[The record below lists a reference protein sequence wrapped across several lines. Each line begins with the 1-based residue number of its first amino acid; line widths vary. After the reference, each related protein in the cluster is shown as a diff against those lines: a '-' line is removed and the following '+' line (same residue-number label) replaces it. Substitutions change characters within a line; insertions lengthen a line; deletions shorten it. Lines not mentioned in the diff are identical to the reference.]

1 MCERDASVAK
11 AQGLLERPGDR
22 PTGSGEAR
30 PPVEVVPHGA
40 SRRTRWLV
48 AGLAIAVVALVA
60 ACALSIA
67 LGAKR
72 IPLGLVLEA
81 LTNRDPNDP
90 DHVVVW
96 SLRGTRT
103 VIGLLVG
110 LALGLAGT
118 LMQGVTRNPLADP
131 GLLGV
136 SAGAAFGIVV
146 AIGIFG
152 VTAIDGYLWFAFAG
166 AALGGL
172 VVYAIGSI
180 GRDGATPVKLAL
192 AGAAIGALLASL
204 TTLLLLRDLDTYAVF
219 QRIWLVGS
227 VAGRGGEVVVAV
239 APFIAVGSVV
249 ALLAGRWLNAM
260 SLGDDVAR
268 SLGQRLGLAR
278 GVCAASVVV
287 LGGAATAAAGPIVF
301 VGLAVPH
308 LARLVVGADHRWIL
322 VYSAVLAPLLLL
334 VADILGRI
342 VARPGEIG
350 VGVMTALVGAPFF
363 IALVRRRKVA
373 EL

>member
-1 MCERDASVAK
+1 V
-11 AQGLLERPGDR
+11 
-22 PTGSGEAR
+22 
-30 PPVEVVPHGA
+30 
-40 SRRTRWLV
+40 RWLV
-48 AGLAIAVVALVA
+48 AGFVVAVVALVA
-60 ACALSIA
+60 VSALSIA
-67 LGAKR
+67 MGSKR
-72 IPLGLVLEA
+72 IPFATVADA
-81 LTNRDPNDP
+81 LLHHDPDDP

-146 AIGIFG
+146 AIGVFG

-227 VAGRGGEVVVAV
+227 VGGRTGDVVVAV
-239 APFIAVGSVV
+239 LPFIAVGTAV
-249 ALLAGRWLNAM
+249 ALLSGRWLNAM

-268 SLGQRLGLAR
+268 SLGQRLGIAR

-287 LGGAATAAAGPIVF
+287 LAGAAVAAAGPIAF

-308 LARLVVGADHRWIL
+308 LARLVVGADYRWIL
-322 VYSAVLAPLLLL
+322 AYSAVLAPVLLL
-334 VADILGRI
+334 VADILGRV

-363 IALVRRRKVA
+363 VVLIRRRKVA

>member
-1 MCERDASVAK
+1 LANAGE
-11 AQGLLERPGDR
+11 LLEREAERPGERDR
-22 PTGSGEAR
+22 GRTRVASEASM
-30 PPVEVVPHGA
+30 PSA
-40 SRRTRWLV
+40 RRGRWLV
-48 AGLAIAVVALVA
+48 VGLVGCVVALIGVS
-60 ACALSIA
+60 ALSLA

-72 IPLGLVLEA
+72 IPLSVVVEA
-81 LTNRDPNDP
+81 LTRHDANDA
-90 DHVVVW
+90 DHVVVL
-96 SLRGTRT
+96 SLRATRT
-103 VIGLLVG
+103 VVGLLVG

-146 AIGIFG
+146 ALGVFG
-152 VTAIDGYLWFAFAG
+152 VTAIDGYLWFAFGG
-166 AALGGL
+166 AAIGGL

-192 AGAAIGALLASL
+192 AGAAIGALLASV

-227 VAGRGGEVVVAV
+227 ISGRDGGVVLAV
-239 APFIAVGSVV
+239 LPFIVGGSAI
-249 ALLAGRWLNAM
+249 ALVSGRWLNAM

-278 GVCAASVVV
+278 SACAASVV
-287 LGGAATAAAGPIVF
+287 LLAGAATAAAGPIAF
-301 VGLAVPH
+301 IGLAVPH
-308 LARLVVGADHRWIL
+308 LARLVVGADYRWIL
-322 VYSAVLAPLLLL
+322 AYSAVLAPMLLLI
-334 VADILGRI
+334 ADIAGRV

-350 VGVMTALVGAPFF
+350 VGVMTALIGAPFF
-363 IALVRRRKVA
+363 IALIRRRKVA